1 MFHLAEEQEQ
11 QRGTVFQAEGT
22 ANAEAGKCEEHSSLG
37 RGRMKVCR
45 AQDRELTFETNGKS
59 WEISKS
65 QKLLGQNPIS
75 TGEKQM
81 SRSL

>member
-1 MFHLAEEQEQ
+1 M
-11 QRGTVFQAEGT
+11 T
-22 ANAEAGKCEEHSSLG
+22 
-37 RGRMKVCR
+37 VCR
-45 AQDRELTFETNGKS
+45 AQDRELRFETNGKS
-59 WEISKS
+59 WEISRS